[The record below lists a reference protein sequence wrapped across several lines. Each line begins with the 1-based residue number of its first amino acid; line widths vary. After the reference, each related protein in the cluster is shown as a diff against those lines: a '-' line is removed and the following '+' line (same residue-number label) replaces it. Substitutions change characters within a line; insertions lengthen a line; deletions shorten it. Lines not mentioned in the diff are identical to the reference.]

1 MVRALHGLVR
11 RRRLVLVI
19 AAAAV
24 LILTVHWTIGLF
36 STSAD
41 TPVICEQDAAAKREM
56 RIIFLRSVKSLQ
68 TLKLQPFLCYD
79 SLWSALDSQQSFA
92 WKSYNEICVRNED
105 VSRTEEATLIRTFQ
119 REGLKLQ
126 YSSSIGEYE
135 VSEAPNGLMRLKIV
149 LFEKDA
155 VTGNMRRV
163 GWKHRL
169 IPPDSCAL
177 IHCFPPILLQPPL
190 PVKQLY
196 GIPVP
201 VPRDEIEIQKYH
213 YPDDWWKSSRAPK
226 ECTLQPQSD

>member
-1 MVRALHGLVR
+1 MF
-11 RRRLVLVI
+11 VL
-19 AAAAV
+19 AAAAAF
-24 LILTVHWTIGLF
+24 ILAVHWTIGLF
-36 STSAD
+36 STSTEA
-41 TPVICEQDAAAKREM
+41 PVTCEQDASVKREM
-56 RIIFLRSVKSLQ
+56 RIIFLRSVSSLQ
-68 TLKLQPFLCYD
+68 SLKLQPFLCYD

-105 VSRTEEATLIRTFQ
+105 VSSIEEATLIRTFQ

-126 YSSSIGEYE
+126 YLSSIGEYE
-135 VSEAPNGLMRLKIV
+135 VSEAPNGRMRLKIV
-149 LFEKDA
+149 LFERDA

-177 IHCFPPILLQPPL
+177 IHCFPPALLQPPL
-190 PVKQLY
+190 PVKQFHGLS
-196 GIPVP
+196 VP

-226 ECTLQPQSD
+226 ECTLQTQAI